1 MEGHPFYCGY
11 WGILHAVTDGKDA
24 NKHREQPEQPGLQWK
39 SSGCVLATPEASLEA
54 TRDL

>member
-1 MEGHPFYCGY
+1 MEGHPFYCEY

-24 NKHREQPEQPGLQWK
+24 NKHREQPVLQWK
-39 SSGCVLATPEASLEA
+39 SSGCVLATPEASSEA